1 MFRVLLQATDPSVSV
16 RALLGKYKIESARNY
31 ILRSR
36 IGPPCRHSASW
47 PLQRALLMPQA
58 DAGPRYRCGKGT

>member
-16 RALLGKYKIESARNY
+16 RALLGKYNIESARNY

-36 IGPPCRHSASW
+36 IGPPS
-47 PLQRALLMPQA
+47 PPQYKWVLEYLS
-58 DAGPRYRCGKGT
+58 RYGIR